1 MKSNYLDQIA
11 LVVEWSVNQACV
23 VHEVRQLANT
33 ASQAGSLVLELV
45 RGLFRVVPINRSAER
60 RSDKQLSEGSS
71 TDSPDGALVPLV
83 KNVLDPTQFALHS
96 FDRNL
101 TATGCLS
108 LSLRVCSSE
117 RNTR

>member
-1 MKSNYLDQIA
+1 M
-11 LVVEWSVNQACV
+11 
-23 VHEVRQLANT
+23 RQLTNT

-71 TDSPDGALVPLV
+71 TDSRDGALVPLV

>member
-1 MKSNYLDQIA
+1 MPHNGQYTRVLPLYERVERPNPVASRFVDQP
-11 LVVEWSVNQACV
+11 
-23 VHEVRQLANT
+23 T
-33 ASQAGSLVLELV
+33 SQARPYAVALPSILD
-45 RGLFRVVPINRSAER
+45 ER

-71 TDSPDGALVPLV
+71 TDSRDGALLPLV
-83 KNVLDPTQFALHS
+83 KNVLDSTQFALHS

-108 LSLRVCSSE
+108 LSLRVRPSE